1 MTPVIIGGIVV
12 VLILLAVVAAYF
24 MGFFGGEKV
33 PASSSNDSALL
44 EAMIDDS
51 PKNSPTSTPAAS
63 TRAASTPA
71 ASTPAAST
79 PVSSTRAAT
88 TPVSSTPVSSTP
100 VSSTRAASTRAA
112 STPAASTRAASTPAA
127 TTPAATVEVDEVVEQ
142 TETPVLRCEEGQVE
156 SNGEC
161 IPLISSYRFDTKLST
176 NIRGAK
182 STIRTIGHNEK
193 SLQEAK
199 DICMKDARC
208 DHLVSNKSREVY
220 YLIEGQGDIIPGG
233 WIFDLYSKV
242 PNADKPVYTKHEG
255 YNFTPGA
262 DFGAATYGMTV
273 DECKQ
278 VCTDREGCDGFTI
291 GSLGLLQSS
300 ACWYKQKPTDGSSG
314 LLAANN
320 SVTTYMK

>member
-51 PKNSPTSTPAAS
+51 SKKSPTT
-63 TRAASTPA
+63 
-71 ASTPAAST
+71 
-79 PVSSTRAAT
+79 
-88 TPVSSTPVSSTP
+88 
-100 VSSTRAASTRAA
+100 
-112 STPAASTRAASTPAA
+112 TPAA

-182 STIRTIGHNEK
+182 RVIQNIGHNEK

-208 DHLVSNKSREVY
+208 DHLVTLKNEKVY
-220 YLIEGQGDIIPGG
+220 FLIEGQGNLYPGETN
-233 WIFDLYSKV
+233 FDLYSKV

-278 VCTDREGCDGFTI
+278 VCTDREGCDGFTTAGI
-291 GSLGLLQSS
+291 GQSS

-314 LLAANN
+314 LVATNN
-320 SVTTYMK
+320 STTTYLK

>member
-51 PKNSPTSTPAAS
+51 PKKSP
-63 TRAASTPA
+63 
-71 ASTPAAST
+71 
-79 PVSSTRAAT
+79 
-88 TPVSSTPVSSTP
+88 
-100 VSSTRAASTRAA
+100 
-112 STPAASTRAASTPAA
+112 A

-161 IPLISSYRFDTKLST
+161 IPIPAVSTPDPRFVYNS
-176 NIRGAK
+176 NIRYNGSGGNYYNYCQDGKKQGYCDNDTFAKACRDDCKLNQAVKLKSWQACDPNNNMCDTGDDCLRSGTDAETGVVHGFRCMTDDGAK
-182 STIRTIGHNEK
+182 WACNIAGGKWSSE
-193 SLQEAK
+193 
-199 DICMKDARC
+199 
-208 DHLVSNKSREVY
+208 NKKCVY
-220 YLIEGQGDIIPGG
+220 AG
-233 WIFDLYSKV
+233 
-242 PNADKPVYTKHEG
+242 KPVYAKHEG
-255 YNFTPGA
+255 YDFTPGA
-262 DFGAATYGMTV
+262 DFGAATQGTTV

-291 GSLGLLQSS
+291 GGVGRNSK
-300 ACWYKQKPTDGSSG
+300 CWYKRKPTDGSSG
-314 LLAANN
+314 LVVTNRP
-320 SVTTYMK
+320 VTTYLK